1 MSLPMSTEPLTIPS
15 TIHPRWTRR
24 EALQRMAGGFGTI
37 ALSSVLH
44 AEANP
49 FAPKETHFPA
59 RAKRIIYLVMNGGMS
74 HVDTFDP
81 KPMLSKYNGRPM
93 PGGAPKTERSTGNL
107 FASPFA
113 FRKCGQSGTEVSEI
127 FPRVG
132 SLIDE
137 FCVIC
142 SMWTE
147 VPNHEPSLFM
157 FNTGTIQPGRPSLGS
172 WLMYGL
178 GSESRNLPGFVVL
191 CPGMPVVGSP
201 LWSSAFLPA
210 VFQGTF
216 LKNTDADPYKLIQN
230 VKAQEPKES
239 QRRQLDLLAAINRE
253 HLAGRS
259 GDTHLEASIEAMETA
274 FRMES
279 EAPDAFDIRKEKPE
293 TLARYGDNEFGRSCL
308 LARRLAERGV
318 RMVQVYYGNSQPW
331 DNHEDI
337 MVHKRLA
344 ARTDPGVASLIEDL
358 KDRDMLRD
366 TLVVFGTEFGRTPA
380 VENGSTTKVHFG
392 RDHNS
397 YGYSIALAG
406 GGIKGGT
413 VYGATD
419 DFGYRATEN
428 PVHPHDLNAT
438 LLHQLGLDHTRLT
451 YHYSGR
457 DFRLTDVHGKVI
469 RDIIA

>member
-1 MSLPMSTEPLTIPS
+1 MSTNPRNIPA

-24 EALQRMAGGFGTI
+24 EALQRMAGGFGMLS
-37 ALSSVLH
+37 LSSLLH

-49 FAPKETHFPA
+49 FAPKPTHFPA

-81 KPMLSKYNGRPM
+81 KPMLAKYNGQGM

-113 FRKCGQSGTEVSEI
+113 FRKCGKSGTEVSEI

-132 SLIDE
+132 GLIDD
-137 FCVIC
+137 FCVIR

-157 FNTGTIQPGRPSLGS
+157 FNTGAIQPGRPSLGS

-178 GSESRNLPGFVVL
+178 GSESRDLPGFVVL

-216 LKNTDADPYKLIQN
+216 LKNTDADPYKLIRN
-230 VKAQEPKES
+230 VKAQEPPES
-239 QRRQLDLLAAINRE
+239 QRRQVDLLAAINRE
-253 HLAGRS
+253 HLAARA
-259 GDTHLEASIEAMETA
+259 GDTQLEASIEAMETA
-274 FRMES
+274 FRMQT

-293 TLARYGDNEFGRSCL
+293 TLARYGDTEFGKSCL
-308 LARRLAERGV
+308 LARRLVERGV

-331 DNHEDI
+331 DSHEDI

-344 ARTDPGVASLIEDL
+344 AQADPGVASLIEDL
-358 KDRDMLRD
+358 KNRDMLKD

-413 VYGATD
+413 AYGATD
-419 DFGYRATEN
+419 DFGYRAAEN
-428 PVHPHDLNAT
+428 PVHPHDVNAT
-438 LLHQLGLDHTRLT
+438 LLNLLGLDHTKLT
-451 YHYSGR
+451 YRYSGR

-469 RDIIA
+469 HQIIS

>member
-1 MSLPMSTEPLTIPS
+1 MSTELRTTYPGS
-15 TIHPRWTRR
+15 IHPRWTRR
-24 EALQRMAGGFGTI
+24 QALERMAGGFGM
-37 ALSSVLH
+37 LSLAQLLH
-44 AEANP
+44 ADTSP
-49 FAPKETHFPA
+49 FAPKPTHFPA
-59 RAKRIIYLVMNGGMS
+59 KAKRIIYLVMNGGMS

-81 KPMLSKYNGRPM
+81 KPMLAKYTGQPM

-107 FASPFA
+107 FASPFE
-113 FRKCGQSGTEVSEI
+113 FHKYGQSGTEVSAI

-137 FCVIC
+137 FCVIR

-201 LWSSAFLPA
+201 LWSSAFLPP

-216 LKNTDADPYKLIQN
+216 LKNTDTDPYKLIRNIKPQ
-230 VKAQEPKES
+230 APPER
-239 QRRQLDLLAAINRE
+239 QRREVDLLAAINRD
-253 HLAGRS
+253 HLAARP
-259 GDTHLEASIEAMETA
+259 GDTQLEASIEAMETA
-274 FRMES
+274 FRMQT
-279 EAPDAFDIRKEKPE
+279 EAPEAFDIRKEKPE
-293 TLARYGDNEFGRSCL
+293 TLARYGDTEIGRSCL

-344 ARTDPGVASLIEDL
+344 SSADSAVASLVEDL
-358 KDRDMLRD
+358 KQRDMLRD
-366 TLVVFGTEFGRTPA
+366 TLVVLGTEFGRTPA

-406 GGIKGGT
+406 GGIKGGM
-413 VYGATD
+413 VHGATD
-419 DFGYRATEN
+419 DFGYRAADK
-428 PVHPHDLNAT
+428 PVHPHDVNAT
-438 LLHQLGLDHTRLT
+438 LLHLLGLDHTRLT
-451 YHYSGR
+451 YRYSGR
-457 DFRLTDVHGKVI
+457 DFRLTDIRGNVI
-469 RDIIA
+469 NDIIT

>member
-1 MSLPMSTEPLTIPS
+1 
-15 TIHPRWTRR
+15 
-24 EALQRMAGGFGTI
+24 MAGGFGMLGL
-37 ALSSVLH
+37 ARLLQ
-44 AEANP
+44 ADANP
-49 FAPKETHFPA
+49 FAPKPTDFPA
-59 RAKRIIYLVMNGGMS
+59 KARRIIYLVMNGGMS

-81 KPMLSKYNGRPM
+81 KPMLSKYNGQPM

-113 FRKCGQSGTEVSEI
+113 FRKYGQSGIEVSDI

-132 SLIDE
+132 GWIDE
-137 FCVIC
+137 FCVIR

-157 FNTGTIQPGRPSLGS
+157 FNTGAIQPGRPSLGS

-178 GSESRNLPGFVVL
+178 GSENRNLPGFVVL

-216 LKNTDADPYKLIQN
+216 LKNTDPDPYKLIRNIKPQ
-230 VKAQEPKES
+230 AT
-239 QRRQLDLLAAINRE
+239 LDRE
-253 HLAGRS
+253 HLAARS
-259 GDTHLEASIEAMETA
+259 GDNQLEASIEAMETA
-274 FRMES
+274 FRMQA
-279 EAPDAFDIRKEKPE
+279 EAPEAFDIRKEKPQ
-293 TLARYGDNEFGRSCL
+293 TLARYGDTEIGRSCL
-308 LARRLAERGV
+308 LARRLVERGV

-331 DNHEDI
+331 DSHEDI

-344 ARTDPGVASLIEDL
+344 AGADGALASLIEDL

-419 DFGYRATEN
+419 DFGYRAAVN
-428 PVHPHDLNAT
+428 PVHPHDVNAT
-438 LLHQLGLDHTRLT
+438 LLHLLGLDHTRLT
-451 YHYSGR
+451 YRYSGR
-457 DFRLTDVHGKVI
+457 DFRLTDVHGNVI
-469 RDIIA
+469 RDILA